1 MFLPIHDDNPVR
13 RFPIVTVAII
23 VVNVVCQGWLSS
35 LDDHQQRM
43 VVAQYGFVPARL
55 GQLLD
60 RDDQPVVLD
69 LRTDLEPIQ
78 GIEAKPEEALRTID
92 DMGNPRV
99 IVLEPSVGPILLS
112 LLTCMFL
119 HVGWLHLAGN
129 MWFFWIFGN
138 NIEDRL
144 GRIVFLLFYLIG
156 GVVASLS
163 HWLMQTQGLVP
174 VVGAS
179 GAVAVTLGAYAV
191 TYPSAHVRLLVLI
204 FIIRVPAL
212 VVLSLW
218 FLLQLVE
225 AALEFQMGMT
235 GGVALW
241 AHIGGFVFGMALQ
254 PILALCIPEPEEDR
268 VADSERPFD
277 APPTHGGF

>member
-13 RFPIVTVAII
+13 RFPIVTVVLI
-23 VVNVVCQGWLSS
+23 VVNVVCQGWLAS
-35 LDDHQQRM
+35 LDNHQRRL

-55 GQLLD
+55 GHLLGQD
-60 RDDQPVVLD
+60 KQPVEVD
-69 LRTDLEPIQ
+69 LNENDEKGNHRF
-78 GIEAKPEEALRTID
+78 IE
-92 DMGNPRV
+92 
-99 IVLEPSVGPILLS
+99 LEPSIGPILLS

-119 HVGWLHLAGN
+119 HVGWLHLIGN

-144 GRIVFLLFYLIG
+144 GRMVFLLFYLIG
-156 GVVASLS
+156 GVVATLCQ
-163 HWLMQTQGLVP
+163 WLMQMQGVVP
-174 VVGAS
+174 IVGAS

-218 FLLQLVE
+218 FLIQLVE
-225 AALEFQMGMT
+225 AALEFQMGLS

-254 PILALCIPEPEEDR
+254 PILALCIPEPETDR
-268 VADSERPFD
+268 EAESK
-277 APPTHGGF
+277 